1 MQLLAN
7 ATSPYVRIARVAM
20 IEKGLDVEPTI
31 VDPWADDA
39 RLRAANAAT
48 RVPTLLLDDGTP
60 LAESLLIVQW
70 LELARPAPGW
80 PSLTGRDPVTAAGV
94 LSRAGI
100 ALGAIDASVH
110 TIITRKVT
118 APVLFDETPVGLRRR
133 RTMVEGLQRLE
144 ALVDVLGGA
153 NAGAQAGAGPGT
165 SPGTSSGTSTGSG
178 APTLDAIC
186 AVVLF
191 DYQQLRYADQPWLP
205 KTPGLQALAQA
216 LRQRPSFASTMP
228 RVT

>member
-7 ATSPYVRIARVAM
+7 TTSPYVRIARIAL
-20 IEKGLDVEPTI
+20 IEKGYDIEPTL
-31 VDPWADDA
+31 VDPWADDP
-39 RLRAANAAT
+39 RLRAANVAT

-60 LAESLLIVQW
+60 LAESLLIVHW
-70 LELARPAPGW
+70 LERARPAPDW
-80 PSLTGRDPVTAAGV
+80 PALTGRDPAAAAGV

-100 ALGAIDASVH
+100 ALGAIDAAVH

-118 APVLFDETPVGLRRR
+118 APLLFDETPVGLRRR

-144 ALVDVLGGA
+144 AIAPQLVGERPGA
-153 NAGAQAGAGPGT
+153 A
-165 SPGTSSGTSTGSG
+165 

-191 DYQQLRYADQPWLP
+191 DYQRFRYADQPWLP
-205 KTPGLQALAQA
+205 KTPALEALAVA
-216 LRQRPSFASTMP
+216 LRARPSVGTTLP
-228 RVT
+228 R

>member
-7 ATSPYVRIARVAM
+7 TTSPFVRIARVVM

-31 VDPWADDA
+31 VDPWADDG

-48 RVPTLLLDDGTP
+48 RVPTLVLDDGTA
-60 LAESLLIVQW
+60 LSECLLIVQW
-70 LELARPAPGW
+70 LEATRPAPSW
-80 PSLTGRDPVTAAGV
+80 PSALGASTAQAAGV

-100 ALGAIDASVH
+100 AIGAIEASTI

-144 ALVDVLGGA
+144 ALADDLSLP
-153 NAGAQAGAGPGT
+153 AGDA
-165 SPGTSSGTSTGSG
+165 
-178 APTLDAIC
+178 APTLDVIA
-186 AVVLF
+186 AVTLF
-191 DYQQLRYADQPWLP
+191 DYQQMRYGDQPWLP
-205 KTPGLQALAQA
+205 VTPRLRALAEA
-216 LRQRPSFASTMP
+216 WRARPSMAKTMP
-228 RVT
+228 YMA